1 MEVLLN
7 RNFDIAENIILSNV
21 FKIIL
26 IHPLYMSECIFISHH
41 CSFKVFHC
49 QLSCSR
55 AINNILNICTIYIKF
70 RCPCNQICF
79 LLQNES
85 KTLQICIL
93 FLFYFTTFS
102 IYYINSYAHFV
113 CLTICS
119 YFMEFQ
125 LLTLLP
131 KRSSF
136 IWISIVIVSR
146 TTKCILELFSVIMAI
161 EDIPNIFLMDLQ
173 KIC

>member
-1 MEVLLN
+1 MQ
-7 RNFDIAENIILSNV
+7 SNL
-21 FKIIL
+21 FSIMKRKQNSAN
-26 IHPLYMSECIFISHH
+26 LYFIFILT
-41 CSFKVFHC
+41 V
-49 QLSCSR
+49 
-55 AINNILNICTIYIKF
+55 
-70 RCPCNQICF
+70 
-79 LLQNES
+79 
-85 KTLQICIL
+85 
-93 FLFYFTTFS
+93 TTFS

-161 EDIPNIFLMDLQ
+161 EDITNIFLMDLQ